1 MNSIPN
7 TYRIRSPELAYS
19 IVVDAGSAG
28 EAILFGALYLLIHRL
43 INSLEAGFTAE
54 PWNASLEEGEYV
66 PASYFAGIV
75 PQLTALVAGAS
86 RCSRGHVTE
95 NLPRA

>member
-7 TYRIRSPELAYS
+7 TYRIRSPELPFG
-19 IVVDAGSAG
+19 VLVDAGSAD
-28 EAILFGALYLLIHRL
+28 EAILFGALYFLIHRL

-54 PWNASLEEGEYV
+54 PWNARLEEGEYV

-75 PQLTALVAGAS
+75 PQLTALVAAAS
-86 RCSRGHVTE
+86 RSSRGHVSV